1 MVESLQP
8 YIVTSWHGH
17 RNDQEIPS
25 AVQTVWNEKYVPRRG
40 PRPPGRPRQS
50 NVDLAVLN
58 SQGKVVYWFDAMQN
72 QGRPGQSLARYTNQQ
87 LEKAADQ
94 LNLKIGRVPRR
105 AIRLPDL
112 AQARGVRVFVSLKDD
127 RMLAYRA
134 PIVEVV
140 LLNDQDWKNLEYSD
154 QTRKVPA
161 STLMKWMSH
170 VYPSGVMERTDPRS
184 KKVYRIK
191 SVTGDLTQSPAG
203 SSDKY
208 RYAIL
213 SGIVQLTDEGP
224 DHFHYSG
231 KVEIVLS
238 YKKNQAKVFSMRGV
252 FDGIYPRFDSRQNQV
267 RKIPLHAVFESRPN

>member
-1 MVESLQP
+1 M
-8 YIVTSWHGH
+8 TSWHGH

-25 AVQTVWNEKYVPRRG
+25 AVRTVWKEKFVPGRGRG
-40 PRPPGRPRQS
+40 PGPPGQPRQS

-72 QGRPGQSLARYTNQQ
+72 QGRPGQSLARYTNRE

-94 LNLKIGRVPRR
+94 LNLRSDRVPRR

-112 AQARGVRVFVSLKDD
+112 EQSRGVRVFVSLKDD
-127 RMLAYRA
+127 RMRAYRA

-140 LLNDQDWKNLEYSD
+140 SLNDQDWKNLEFSD
-154 QTRKVPA
+154 QTRTVSA
-161 STLMKWMSH
+161 SSLIKWMSQ

-184 KKVYRIK
+184 KEVYRIK
-191 SVTGDLTQSPAG
+191 SVTGELTQSPAG

-208 RYAIL
+208 RYALL
-213 SGIVQLTDEGP
+213 SGTVQLTDEGP
-224 DHFHYSG
+224 DNFNYSG
-231 KVEIVLS
+231 KVEIVLA
-238 YKKNQAKVFSMRGV
+238 YKKDQTEVFALRGV
-252 FDGIYPRFDSRQNQV
+252 YDGIYPRFDRMRSEI

>member
-1 MVESLQP
+1 VVESLQP

-25 AVQTVWNEKYVPRRG
+25 AVRTVWKEKFVPGRG
-40 PRPPGRPRQS
+40 PSPPGQPRQS

-72 QGRPGQSLARYTNQQ
+72 QGRPGQSLARYTNRE

-94 LNLKIGRVPRR
+94 LNLRSDRVPRR

-112 AQARGVRVFVSLKDD
+112 EQSRGVRVFVSLKDD
-127 RMLAYRA
+127 RMRAYRA

-140 LLNDQDWKNLEYSD
+140 SLNDQDWKNLEFSD
-154 QTRKVPA
+154 QTRMVSA
-161 STLMKWMSH
+161 SSLIKWMSQ

-184 KKVYRIK
+184 KEVYRIK

-208 RYAIL
+208 RYALL
-213 SGIVQLTDEGP
+213 SGTVQLTDEGP
-224 DHFHYSG
+224 DNFNYSG
-231 KVEIVLS
+231 KVEIVLA
-238 YKKNQAKVFSMRGV
+238 YKKDQTEVFALRGV
-252 FDGIYPRFDSRQNQV
+252 FDGIYPRFDRMRSEI
-267 RKIPLHAVFESRPN
+267 RKIPLHAVFESRLN